1 MRVKLVPAGRSTW
14 GQVQLLVSLGRSRS
28 TWALFLLE
36 TRMRRLSHEASC
48 TLSLVLPS
56 REASLDPMTDSM
68 PMVADPH
75 WTKESGRVSLIEEE
89 DEVFLL
95 LLPVAVGLAEEEEED
110 VLVVVLLRARLARR
124 GRDACTSCCLLSW
137 TKW

>member
-1 MRVKLVPAGRSTW
+1 
-14 GQVQLLVSLGRSRS
+14 
-28 TWALFLLE
+28 
-36 TRMRRLSHEASC
+36 MRRLSHEASC
-48 TLSLVLPS
+48 TLSLVLPR

-95 LLPVAVGLAEEEEED
+95 LLPVAVGLADEEEEEED
-110 VLVVVLLRARLARR
+110 ILVVVLLRARLATR
-124 GRDACTSCCLLSW
+124 GRDACTSCCLLAY